1 MVGLPA
7 SGKTTQAKEIE
18 RECNALRLTPNEWMI
33 PLFAALA
40 PRPFGQSLA
49 GRKRYILEGRLV

>member
-7 SGKTTQAKEIE
+7 FGKTTRAKEIQTD
-18 RECNALRLTPNEWMI
+18 CKALRLTTDEWMI
-33 PLFAALA
+33 PLFAD

-49 GRKRYILEGRLV
+49 GGKRDILEGRLV